1 MTSPFRVVEHI
12 IPGQHIREHPHA
24 LRGRQETALKLA
36 IKQYIP
42 CDQTEPIL
50 ENAVTI
56 IGAHGNRFP
65 KMREDLYAQLKKR
78 SIPVRGIWI
87 ADASNQGASGVL
99 NEHVQGDNTP
109 WHDHSRD
116 LLHMI
121 NHFRDDI
128 ARPIIG
134 VAHSMGCTQLIQLSM
149 IHPRLFST
157 LILYE
162 PIIFGDQFQGPN
174 PAITAVLRR
183 DIWPSREK
191 AEMQLRRGFAKWDP
205 RVVDCY
211 LRFGLRPVPTR
222 LHNPENDPDI
232 PPTAVTLTTSK
243 HQEAWTYTIPNLE
256 PESAGLNDLLLPDWD
271 PVLERSAPF
280 SRPEAWAA
288 FRNLPFVRPSV
299 FWVYGGRSWLA
310 PPAAQESMVRATGTG
325 TGGSG
330 GVAKGMVDRTVSPK
344 ATHLVVF
351 EEVGWCS
358 EVAAAWLEKWFARY
372 LREEEFWRTYQSKK
386 SDPEMLRNSE
396 ASIHVAKVVVGPQG
410 DVAKAMR

>member
-1 MTSPFRVVEHI
+1 
-12 IPGQHIREHPHA
+12 
-24 LRGRQETALKLA
+24 
-36 IKQYIP
+36 
-42 CDQTEPIL
+42 
-50 ENAVTI
+50 
-56 IGAHGNRFP
+56 
-65 KMREDLYAQLKKR
+65 
-78 SIPVRGIWI
+78 
-87 ADASNQGASGVL
+87 
-99 NEHVQGDNTP
+99 
-109 WHDHSRD
+109 
-116 LLHMI
+116 
-121 NHFRDDI
+121 
-128 ARPIIG
+128 
-134 VAHSMGCTQLIQLSM
+134 M

-162 PIIFGDQFQGPN
+162 PIIFGDQFRGPN

-288 FRNLPFVRPSV
+288 FRNLPFVRPSE

-325 TGGSG
+325 TGGSR